1 MRTVALY
8 VFNSVRTDRTCIVH
22 TLFVHLFRLT
32 NHGPCSHD
40 GTVASCVTY
49 TCWFTPA
56 LAHKL
61 FVPLSTLLSNL
72 CPIAI
77 LTLYDLRHRSSRARK
92 DLVVY
97 FY

>member
-22 TLFVHLFRLT
+22 TLFVHLFRST
-32 NHGPCSHD
+32 SHGPCSHD
-40 GTVASCVTY
+40 GTVASCVAY

-61 FVPLSTLLSNL
+61 FVPLFCALVEPT
-72 CPIAI
+72 AV
-77 LTLYDLRHRSSRARK
+77 LTLYDLRHRLSRACK
-92 DLVVY
+92 DLAVY